1 MATMVINQQE
11 PLKNTGAR
19 KASRPR
25 LLSLDF
31 FRGFTVAAMILV
43 NDPGDWGHIYW
54 PLEHSKWNGCTPTDL
69 VFPFFLFMVGVSIVY
84 AMESKKADIAN
95 HNKLLLSILRR
106 TLIIIALG
114 VCLPLIN
121 DFQFAHLRF
130 PGVLQR
136 IGLVFGITA
145 LLYVKTG
152 IRTQVIIAV
161 GCLIGYYLLMTLV
174 PVPGFGTPNLEPAA
188 NLGAW
193 IDRSVFTENHLW
205 SSSKTWDPEGLL
217 GTIPSVATCLLGVFT
232 GTWLKLGKLKTSAD
246 LLKIMGAGIVLIILA
261 LIWDPFFPI
270 NKQLWTSSFVLLAAG
285 LAINIL
291 ALSYWFID
299 IKGNKALLPPFLAFG
314 RNAIAAYVLA
324 DIIPALIAAIPVGKT
339 NLWSFTYNQLFVPY
353 LSPENAS
360 LAGAILTVL
369 IIFIPVWILY
379 KRNITIK
386 V

>member
-1 MATMVINQQE
+1 MVINQQE
-11 PLKNTGAR
+11 ALENTGTT
-19 KASRPR
+19 KTSRPR

-193 IDRSVFTENHLW
+193 IDRSVHRLRQAP
-205 SSSKTWDPEGLL
+205 SGAQAGSEGGNTLN
-217 GTIPSVATCLLGVFT
+217 ANR
-232 GTWLKLGKLKTSAD
+232 
-246 LLKIMGAGIVLIILA
+246 AG
-261 LIWDPFFPI
+261 
-270 NKQLWTSSFVLLAAG
+270 
-285 LAINIL
+285 
-291 ALSYWFID
+291 
-299 IKGNKALLPPFLAFG
+299 
-314 RNAIAAYVLA
+314 R
-324 DIIPALIAAIPVGKT
+324 
-339 NLWSFTYNQLFVPY
+339 
-353 LSPENAS
+353 
-360 LAGAILTVL
+360 
-369 IIFIPVWILY
+369 
-379 KRNITIK
+379 
-386 V
+386 

>member
-1 MATMVINQQE
+1 MVINQQE
-11 PLKNTGAR
+11 ALENTGTT
-19 KASRPR
+19 KTSRPR

-161 GCLIGYYLLMTLV
+161 SCLIGYFLLMTLV

>member
-11 PLKNTGAR
+11 ALKNTGTT

-161 GCLIGYYLLMTLV
+161 SCLIGYYLLMTLA
-174 PVPGFGTPNLEPAA
+174 PVPGFGTPNLEPAT

-232 GTWLKLGKLKTSAD
+232 GTWLKMGKLATRAD

-261 LIWDPFFPI
+261 LIWNPFFPI
-270 NKQLWTSSFVLLAAG
+270 NKQLWTSSFVLLTAG

-339 NLWSFTYNQLFVPY
+339 NLWSFTYNHLFVPY

>member
-1 MATMVINQQE
+1 MVINQQE
-11 PLKNTGAR
+11 ALKNTGTT